1 MRNDDGAMEVSN
13 EHKKSAQKNYHEK
26 HWHTQ
31 SAWDMNGLSQADAVC
46 NVTYLIDR
54 DMVRESISLMK
65 NGMITDL
72 VNHIF

>member
-26 HWHTQ
+26 RWHTQ
-31 SAWDMNGLSQADAVC
+31 SAWDMNGLSQADAVS